1 MIRTINN
8 GTGVTVIGGTSSYP
22 YFNMNSYP
30 STSIPVGT
38 IRYNGQNYNFEVF
51 DGYNWLTL
59 PNNHTMIE
67 LDKETKEILEW
78 TKAKRAEENYIKE
91 KYKDNATIQDLLKQR
106 NNIDEKI
113 QVITYMLR
121 EEVKV
126 EETV

>member
-22 YFNMNSYP
+22 YFNMNSYS
-30 STSIPVGT
+30 STSIPTGT

-51 DGYNWLTL
+51 DGHNWATL

-78 TKAKRAEENYIKE
+78 AKAKRSEENYLIH
-91 KYKDNATIQDLLKQR
+91 KYRDNPTIQDLLKER
-106 NNIDEKI
+106 KNIDEKI
-113 QVITYMLR
+113 QMIITILR
-121 EEVKV
+121 DEVKV
-126 EETV
+126 